1 MSQHLQA
8 PLDQQPRSAALATNP
23 VALSHCRG
31 VDSRRTRAVP
41 YSPDGD
47 RRCNSNSLRTAG
59 GSSCS
64 LLPRST
70 APCRCSALLPKAAY
84 WADVKVASRARSAS
98 SMPVEAGRSCSDCRL
113 ACTLKAA
120 PADCRLSLPALPL
133 RPDSAVACL
142 QAPAST
148 HEPWPMGYVPT
159 SASRWLITRLGYMAY
174 GLLACRRFVF

>member
-31 VDSRRTRAVP
+31 VDSRRTRA
-41 YSPDGD
+41 GD

-98 SMPVEAGRSCSDCRL
+98 SMPVEAGRSCTHCRL
-113 ACTLKAA
+113 ACTLKAGA
-120 PADCRLSLPALPL
+120 RRLQTVAAALPL

-159 SASRWLITRLGYMAY
+159 SASRWVITRLGYMSY

>member
-98 SMPVEAGRSCSDCRL
+98 SMPVEAGRSCTHCRL
-113 ACTLKAA
+113 ACTLKAGA
-120 PADCRLSLPALPL
+120 RRLQTVAAGASVAARLGRCLPPGSSIHARAMAHGL
-133 RPDSAVACL
+133 RAHVCF
-142 QAPAST
+142 
-148 HEPWPMGYVPT
+148 PMGHYPSGLYVLW
-159 SASRWLITRLGYMAY
+159 AS
-174 GLLACRRFVF
+174 CV